1 MAEDSDDLLI
11 EGSGDGTGRRRRR
24 RRRRNRNRGRGP
36 GREGFG
42 DNDEGPEPEE
52 RPRGGSGGGGRRQP
66 AEFDGPA
73 VATPASGRNPHRK
86 RSSRSR
92 RGAPGSV
99 AGRRRQIS
107 RVHMRTLEEWLGKL
121 PESLLA
127 NLYRGLGGQPRKVP
141 TADRMIQLAVRA
153 ITQGSRLGSLLK
165 QLQERDRQAL
175 AALLQCGGIAHA
187 DELHRELSL
196 TLGGHE
202 REWKKIMTL
211 LAERGIVMASGQQ
224 DEHFFYVVP
233 DVLVD
238 GLLEQLGA
246 EMALPTFDHPDMR
259 VIEHKPFTPPLDF
272 SITTLATYV
281 SQNNVRLTQRHDV
294 FRAHQEALDAFF
306 RQVWEP
312 GSELFNFHLD
322 FLMMHGMIELRGDHL
337 ALDREVMEE
346 WLQLE
351 PEDQRDLVFRALERR
366 FEMAEWVLWAVH
378 GANGAWVAE
387 RPLVSLYRHWKRGRD
402 WRHRFK
408 SGTYA
413 PTRTSERDSFTFSP
427 LVQCGLLEMGQWGQE
442 KFYRLTGRATALLAP
457 PEDDGFRQFYLT
469 PDFKLMAPAGLAPVL
484 LFRLGEVSELT
495 GCDRANTY
503 RITEDS
509 VNAALEAGW
518 RRDDVM
524 QFLRDN
530 SQLGLPDNV
539 EATLK
544 GWIGHRGDVEFHDV
558 VLVTVHRSQIRRMES
573 NRRIKPYLLHR
584 FAPGMYAIDRTK
596 KDEVARLLS
605 DLGFSPSKETRSY
618 PGNPET
624 VEARANLHRL
634 LGEARDAAADPGE
647 REGGL
652 VDPSQLMPVPGTR
665 SQGHAPE
672 PDVPPPVTAQQARA
686 LLDEAIGRDA
696 AVEMVYQARTGQRLN
711 FVVRPERLTFRG
723 DSPVLVGTDMGDNER
738 RTYVLENIE
747 RLRIQENY
755 DG

>member
-1 MAEDSDDLLI
+1 DDAPRAD
-11 EGSGDGTGRRRRR
+11 E
-24 RRRRNRNRGRGP
+24 RGRS
-36 GREGFG
+36 
-42 DNDEGPEPEE
+42 DE
-52 RPRGGSGGGGRRQP
+52 RPRGGRRAQ
-66 AEFDGPA
+66 AELEGPS
-73 VATPASGRNPHRK
+73 VATPSSGRNPHRK
-86 RSSRSR
+86 RSSRAR
-92 RGAPGSV
+92 RGQPGSV
-99 AGRRRQIS
+99 AGRRRNIN

-141 TADRMIQLAVRA
+141 STDRMIQLAVRA
-153 ITQGSRLGSLLK
+153 ITQGSRLGALLK

-175 AALLQCGGIAHA
+175 AALLQCGGVAHA
-187 DELHRELSL
+187 DELHRELAL

-202 REWKKIMTL
+202 REWKKIMAV
-211 LAERGIVMASGQQ
+211 LAERGIVMASAQQ

-233 DVLVD
+233 EVLTD
-238 GLLEQLGA
+238 GLLEALA
-246 EMALPTFDHPDMR
+246 TEMSLPTFDHPDVR
-259 VIEHKPFTPPLDF
+259 VIEHRPFAPPLDF
-272 SITTLATYV
+272 SVTTLATYLAQH
-281 SQNNVRLTQRHDV
+281 SVRLTQRHDV

-306 RQVWEP
+306 RQLWES

-322 FLMMHGMIELRGDHL
+322 FLMMHGMVELRGDHL
-337 ALDREVMEE
+337 ALDRDVMEE

-351 PEDQRDLVFRALERR
+351 PEDQRDLIFRALDRR

-378 GANGAWVAE
+378 AAGAGWVAE

-402 WRHRFK
+402 WRHRLK
-408 SGTYA
+408 SGNFA
-413 PTRTSERDSFTFSP
+413 PTRTSERDSYAFSP

-442 KFYRLTGRATALLAP
+442 KFYRLTSRATALLAP
-457 PEDDGFRQFYLT
+457 AADDGFQQFYLT
-469 PDFKLMAPAGLAPVL
+469 PDFKLMAPAGLAPIL
-484 LFRLGEVSELT
+484 LFRLGEIAELT

-518 RRDDVM
+518 RRDDVL

-530 SQLGLPDNV
+530 SMQGLPDNI

-544 GWIGHRGDVEFHDV
+544 GWIGHRGDVEFHD
-558 VLVTVHRSQIRRMES
+558 LLLITVHRSQIRRLES
-573 NRRIKPYLLHR
+573 NRRVKPYILHR
-584 FAPGMYAIDRTK
+584 FAPGMYAVDRTK
-596 KDEVARLLS
+596 KDELARLLA
-605 DLGFSPSKETRSY
+605 DLGFSPSRETRSY

-624 VEARANLHRL
+624 VEARANLHKL
-634 LGEARDAAADPGE
+634 LGEARDAVADPGE

-652 VDPSQLMPVPGTR
+652 IDPGQLHPVPGTR
-665 SQGHAPE
+665 VPTSSSE
-672 PDVPPPVTAQQARA
+672 PDIPPPVTPQQARA
-686 LLDEAIGRDA
+686 VLDEAIGRDA
-696 AVEMVYQARTGQRLN
+696 NVEMVYQARNGQRLN

-747 RLRIQENY
+747 RLRIQE